1 MDCRTKYVTGLI
13 VAAGS
18 RNRTRCSPNPFWKGI
33 YTLLVPPRFHP
44 RPPFSPPGD
53 SFVLTNPIVLQSFI
67 IAPSRY
73 ACSQFTSFSLALRKP
88 PRRTDF
94 NLPNSSHQEP
104 LRKFALGV
112 LQLQHRTL
120 I

>member
-73 ACSQFTSFSLALRKP
+73 ACP
-88 PRRTDF
+88 
-94 NLPNSSHQEP
+94 
-104 LRKFALGV
+104 
-112 LQLQHRTL
+112 
-120 I
+120 